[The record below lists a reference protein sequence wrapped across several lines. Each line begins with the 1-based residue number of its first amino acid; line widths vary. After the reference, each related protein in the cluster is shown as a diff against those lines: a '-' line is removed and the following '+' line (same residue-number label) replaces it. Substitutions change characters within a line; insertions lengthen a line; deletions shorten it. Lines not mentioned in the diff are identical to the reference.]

1 MHRICAEV
9 SADGYSLLKQARLVV
24 RCNCGGKEGP
34 ELYLA
39 RKRAAGS
46 HVGHGSERME
56 PFIVTMDSTGD
67 SRYDTVRAGATKR
80 IAEIY
85 K

>member
-1 MHRICAEV
+1 M
-9 SADGYSLLKQARLVV
+9 
-24 RCNCGGKEGP
+24 
-34 ELYLA
+34 YLA